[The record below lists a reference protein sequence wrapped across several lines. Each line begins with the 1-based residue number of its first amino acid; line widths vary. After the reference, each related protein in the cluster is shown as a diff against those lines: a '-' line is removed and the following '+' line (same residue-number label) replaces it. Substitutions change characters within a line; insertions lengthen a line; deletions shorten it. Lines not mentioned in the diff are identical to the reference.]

1 MPAALYTIKT
11 ELGEFA
17 SMPKAAAAH
26 KCSVATIHNRITS
39 DPDHYQK
46 IPKPPK
52 PPKVK
57 YSTTAKTT
65 WPMTWAQYKYL
76 SFEVKE
82 EIWLGW
88 CRANK
93 KNPDLDETVDEFYDI
108 MDATQETQN
117 AQQQVV

>member
-46 IPKPPK
+46 ILKPPK

-65 WPMTWAQYKYL
+65 WPLTWAQYKGL
-76 SFEVKE
+76 SFEIKE
-82 EIWLGW
+82 DIWLKW
-88 CRANK
+88 CKANK

-108 MDATQETQN
+108 MDNTQETPN
-117 AQQQVV
+117 DTQQVV